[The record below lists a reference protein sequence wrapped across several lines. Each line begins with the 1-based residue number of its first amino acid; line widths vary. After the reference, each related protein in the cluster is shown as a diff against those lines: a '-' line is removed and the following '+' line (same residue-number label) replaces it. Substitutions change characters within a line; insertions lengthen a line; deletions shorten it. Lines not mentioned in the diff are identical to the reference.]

1 MFTQFYALQF
11 DPFSKGVPVKHAAQS
26 ENLKQ
31 VGGRLDH
38 LLRTGGI
45 GLVCADPGAG
55 KTLAIRAW
63 SDGLNRNTHKIVYV
77 CMSTL
82 STSEFYRQLCYE
94 LGVEPSSRK
103 VDMFRSIQARIRQ
116 LSDEKRMKVVIIVD
130 EAQFLSKAIL
140 DDLVMITNFDMDS
153 RNYFS
158 LVLVG
163 LPHLV
168 VTLGRQSCEALRQR
182 VCVNYA
188 FAPMAPEDAKS
199 YLSGMLRAA
208 GGDPDLFT
216 HEAAMAAYA
225 SCGGSMRR
233 LGAIASNALRIGA
246 QAGERTITEEM
257 VLAAADEESI
267 R

>member
-1 MFTQFYALQF
+1 MFEQFYALSF
-11 DPFSKGVPVKHAAQS
+11 NPFSKAVPVKHAVRS
-26 ENLKQ
+26 DNLTQ
-31 VGGRLDH
+31 VGTRLDH

-45 GLVCADPGAG
+45 GLVCADSGSG

-63 SDGLNRNTHKIVYV
+63 SDGLNRNTHKVVYV

-94 LGVEPSSRK
+94 LGVEPSVRK
-103 VDMFRSIQARIRQ
+103 VDMFREIQARIRQ
-116 LSDEKRMKVVIIVD
+116 LSDEKRMKVVVIID

-140 DDLVMITNFDMDS
+140 EDLVMITNFDMDS
-153 RNYFS
+153 RDYFS

-163 LPHLV
+163 LPHLST
-168 VTLGRQSCEALRQR
+168 TLARRSHEALRQR
-182 VCVNYA
+182 VCVNYS
-188 FAPMAPEDAKS
+188 FAPLTPEQAEA
-199 YLSGMLRAA
+199 YLSEMLRSA

-233 LGAIASNALRIGA
+233 LGAIATGALMIGA

-257 VLAAADEESI
+257 VLAASDEVTLG
-267 R
+267 